1 MREKKSLKKS
11 LLTGVAM
18 AAKKT
23 SQISAGQACMFAG
36 KLICAGI
43 ISEADADVYVYGF
56 FQGMML
62 LLNVITTLLLGI
74 LFQQLLLCMLLNA
87 AYIPIR
93 ISAGGHHADSP
104 FRCYIN
110 STIMIAILLAVIKWI
125 PINPIASVILLVV
138 ASIVIWILAPVETE
152 NNPLDDTEQYV
163 YRKRT
168 RIVLGIEAAASIFSL
183 IFLKEQIAATI
194 VLGLSTEAWMLIIG
208 VAMNHKRKTT
218 TI

>member
-1 MREKKSLKKS
+1 MLEHLSKR
-11 LLTGVAM
+11 
-18 AAKKT
+18 
-23 SQISAGQACMFAG
+23 FAG

-125 PINPIASVILLVV
+125 PINPIASIILLVV

>member
-1 MREKKSLKKS
+1 MLEHLSKR
-11 LLTGVAM
+11 
-18 AAKKT
+18 
-23 SQISAGQACMFAG
+23 FAG

-74 LFQQLLLCMLLNA
+74 LFQKLLLCMLLNA

-138 ASIVIWILAPVETE
+138 ASIVIWILAPE
-152 NNPLDDTEQYV
+152 NNPLDDPEQYV

>member
-1 MREKKSLKKS
+1 MLEHLSKR
-11 LLTGVAM
+11 
-18 AAKKT
+18 
-23 SQISAGQACMFAG
+23 FAG

-93 ISAGGHHADSP
+93 ISAGGHHADTP
-104 FRCYIN
+104 FHCYIN
-110 STIMIAILLAVIKWI
+110 STIMIAILLAVIKWV
-125 PINPIASVILLVV
+125 PIHPVVSVILLVV
-138 ASIVIWILAPVETE
+138 ASVVIWILAPVEAE
-152 NNPLDDTEQYV
+152 NNPLDETEQYV

-208 VAMNHKRKTT
+208 AAMNYKRKTT

>member
-1 MREKKSLKKS
+1 MLERLSEK
-11 LLTGVAM
+11 
-18 AAKKT
+18 
-23 SQISAGQACMFAG
+23 FAG
-36 KLICAGI
+36 KLVSAGI
-43 ISEADADVYVYGF
+43 ISEADTDVYVYGF
-56 FQGMML
+56 FQAVML

-87 AYIPIR
+87 VYIPIR
-93 ISAGGHHADSP
+93 ISAGGHHADTP

-110 STIMIAILLAVIKWI
+110 STIMIAILLAVIKWV
-125 PINPIASVILLVV
+125 PIHPVVSVILLVL

-152 NNPLDDTEQYV
+152 NNPLDEKERYV

-168 RIVLGIEAAASIFSL
+168 RIVLVIEATASIFPL

-194 VLGLSTEAWMLIIG
+194 VLGLFTEAWMLLIG
-208 VAMNHKRKTT
+208 AVMNHKRKTT

>member
-1 MREKKSLKKS
+1 
-11 LLTGVAM
+11 
-18 AAKKT
+18 
-23 SQISAGQACMFAG
+23 
-36 KLICAGI
+36 
-43 ISEADADVYVYGF
+43 
-56 FQGMML
+56 
-62 LLNVITTLLLGI
+62 
-74 LFQQLLLCMLLNA
+74 
-87 AYIPIR
+87 
-93 ISAGGHHADSP
+93 
-104 FRCYIN
+104 
-110 STIMIAILLAVIKWI
+110 MIAILLAVIKWI

-152 NNPLDDTEQYV
+152 NNPLDDSEQYV

>member
-1 MREKKSLKKS
+1 MLERLSEK
-11 LLTGVAM
+11 
-18 AAKKT
+18 
-23 SQISAGQACMFAG
+23 FAG
-36 KLICAGI
+36 KLVSTGI
-43 ISEADADVYVYGF
+43 IPEADTDVYVYGF
-56 FQGMML
+56 FQVVML

-74 LFQQLLLCMLLNA
+74 LFQQLLLCILLNA

-110 STIMIAILLAVIKWI
+110 STIMIAVLLAVIKWI
-125 PINPIASVILLVV
+125 PIHPVVSVILLVI

-152 NNPLDDTEQYV
+152 NNPLDETERYV

-168 RIVLGIEAAASIFSL
+168 RIVLAVEVAASIFSL
-183 IFLKEQIAATI
+183 IFLKEQIATTI
-194 VLGLSTEAWMLIIG
+194 VLGLFTEAWMLIIG
-208 VAMNHKRKTT
+208 AAMNHKRKTT

>member
-1 MREKKSLKKS
+1 MLEHLSEK
-11 LLTGVAM
+11 
-18 AAKKT
+18 
-23 SQISAGQACMFAG
+23 FAG
-36 KLICAGI
+36 KLVHAGV
-43 ISEADADVYVYGF
+43 ISETDADVYVYGF

-74 LFQQLLLCMLLNA
+74 LFQQLRLCILLNA
-87 AYIPIR
+87 AYIPNR

-110 STIMIAILLAVIKWI
+110 STNMIAILLAVIKWI